1 MGYIYIFIYIKQ
13 SVCVQFHLILRFYIY
28 FELNNLI
35 CFVYFFINKFLI
47 CNLSILYLALIKNL
61 MLKYCLS
68 DYCFQG
74 RVNGRE
80 VIIYIKTLLCKNIYH
95 IKFSSVVYIKSSK
108 SDITIIF
115 HQPMN
120 STLVSPSKIRK
131 WFTFT

>member
-13 SVCVQFHLILRFYIY
+13 SVCVQFHLILRFNIF

-68 DYCFQG
+68 DSTVFKDESMVEKLLYTLKLYC
-74 RVNGRE
+74 VKIS
-80 VIIYIKTLLCKNIYH
+80 IISN
-95 IKFSSVVYIKSSK
+95 
-108 SDITIIF
+108 F
-115 HQPMN
+115 HQ
-120 STLVSPSKIRK
+120 LYI
-131 WFTFT
+131 